1 MFFFPGIWSLKIS
14 CWMIVV
20 RSSISL
26 LFSAQPQ
33 WADMWAHFMTRE
45 CFLDSL
51 CDFWCSGYVDSLTV
65 FKLHFSYHSSPIYSL
80 TTGIAPPR
88 HSCDA
93 VVWPISF
100 HLYTIKIRIFSYSCV
115 GHIRISDLGLAV
127 QIPEGET
134 IRGRVGTVGYM
145 GNDSWI
151 TLKSTWTNL
160 FFGPH
165 LRDRLSPPLAPEVIQ
180 NESYTF
186 SPDWWGLGCLIFEM
200 IQGQSPFRKRK
211 ERVKREEVD
220 RRVREDHEEYSDK
233 FSEEAKDICRQV
245 RVRW

>member
-1 MFFFPGIWSLKIS
+1 MIWMNENLHRCNLLIICILFFL
-14 CWMIVV
+14 
-20 RSSISL
+20 
-26 LFSAQPQ
+26 
-33 WADMWAHFMTRE
+33 
-45 CFLDSL
+45 
-51 CDFWCSGYVDSLTV
+51 
-65 FKLHFSYHSSPIYSL
+65 
-80 TTGIAPPR
+80 
-88 HSCDA
+88 
-93 VVWPISF
+93 
-100 HLYTIKIRIFSYSCV
+100 

-145 GNDSWI
+145 G
-151 TLKSTWTNL
+151 KTNRDFSL
-160 FFGPH
+160 FSLQEREPLCPH
-165 LRDRLSPPLAPEVIQ
+165 PSSLLSSAPEVIQ

-220 RRVREDHEEYSDK
+220 RRVREDQEEYSDK

-245 RVRW
+245 GVWGWGRRVMFFSGMWLEKDKTETKNRGKFGPGGQPDKRQL

>member
-1 MFFFPGIWSLKIS
+1 MALTFDLVVAELIS
-14 CWMIVV
+14 EFVH
-20 RSSISL
+20 R
-26 LFSAQPQ
+26 
-33 WADMWAHFMTRE
+33 TE
-45 CFLDSL
+45 
-51 CDFWCSGYVDSLTV
+51 
-65 FKLHFSYHSSPIYSL
+65 
-80 TTGIAPPR
+80 
-88 HSCDA
+88 
-93 VVWPISF
+93 
-100 HLYTIKIRIFSYSCV
+100 IRIISHSCV

-145 GNDSWI
+145 GNYSV
-151 TLKSTWTNL
+151 TLKSTQSNL
-160 FFGPH
+160 FWAQIHVTVH
-165 LRDRLSPPLAPEVIQ
+165 LHHSAPEVIQ

-220 RRVREDHEEYSDK
+220 RRVREDLEEYSDK

-245 RVRW
+245 SQMIDVLPDGE